1 MNSTTMILYLVVLF
15 GIMYFLMIRPQQKQA
30 KQRQALLSSLRVKDK
45 VLTAGGIYG
54 KITKVKEK
62 SVMVQIADK
71 VEIEV
76 AKNGITSVENR
87 EIVVEKDKK
96 ETRTIRRLKIK
107 PMTPKKK
114 NRLLRMLLR
123 RQRILKKR
131 RLRRT
136 LRIKLRP
143 LCLKITSEVRS
154 GCMTFF

>member
-1 MNSTTMILYLVVLF
+1 MNTTTLILYFVVFF

-76 AKNGITSVENR
+76 AKSGITNVENR

-96 ETRTIRRLKIK
+96 GDKNDKKAKDKADDAKEEEQA
-107 PMTPKKK
+107 PKDAAAEAEDSKEAEASK
-114 NRLLRMLLR
+114 DAQN
-123 RQRILKKR
+123 
-131 RLRRT
+131 
-136 LRIKLRP
+136 
-143 LCLKITSEVRS
+143 
-154 GCMTFF
+154 